1 MPESWPLS
9 IKKIHITDPF
19 WSAKRELIRKEVIPY
34 QWEILNDRVPEAEP
48 SYCMHNFRVA
58 GALAEKKRTMG
69 EAFIPPKYTY
79 RGFQALPEDPRALK
93 DDEFYG
99 FLFQDSDFSKWIE
112 AVGYS
117 LATNPDPA
125 LEKVAD
131 EAIDIAFQRRQEL
144 YLLLFH
150 FHGQGRQFKEQNQ
163 TDAR

>member
-79 RGFQALPEDPRALK
+79 RGFQALPEDPRAPK

-99 FLFQDSDFSKWIE
+99 FLYLVQNGSLKSHIFDDIHFSPYFFINTL
-112 AVGYS
+112 VF
-117 LATNPDPA
+117 
-125 LEKVAD
+125 D
-131 EAIDIAFQRRQEL
+131 ETGSSSGKKPLRVL
-144 YLLLFH
+144 T
-150 FHGQGRQFKEQNQ
+150 K
-163 TDAR
+163 